1 MAPITNS
8 GSSLFSGF
16 TGLFTRAFSGVGSLC
31 GKAVTTISSAAS
43 PITNRI
49 PFSFS
54 PITTRFNAMPK
65 LGKITVVVLT
75 VGAVVAVA
83 HKVLSKKTTPAP
95 TPREDS
101 KKHSPPT
108 AGTAPNSKG
117 SLDSAGSDQIGGGD

>member
-65 LGKITVVVLT
+65 WGKITVVVFT

-83 HKVLSKKTTPAP
+83 HKVLSKKSAPAQTRKETQEP
-95 TPREDS
+95 IVVNNAEHTSHNQSSSSTQPKDDGSED
-101 KKHSPPT
+101 
-108 AGTAPNSKG
+108 
-117 SLDSAGSDQIGGGD
+117 